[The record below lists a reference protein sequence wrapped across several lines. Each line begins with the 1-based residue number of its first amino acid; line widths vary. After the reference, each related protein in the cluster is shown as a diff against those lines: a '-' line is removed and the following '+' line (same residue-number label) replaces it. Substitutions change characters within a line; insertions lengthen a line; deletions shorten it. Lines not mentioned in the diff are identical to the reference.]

1 MTFTLCLSALLKFLL
16 GVVLVA
22 ALLFIPAGTL
32 NYPNAILLMV
42 ILFVP
47 MFLAG
52 LVLMVKNPDLLRRRL
67 KVKEEQGEQR
77 KIIAATGF
85 MFVVGFILA
94 GLDFRLDWLPLPQI
108 ISKVSA
114 LLFLLAYA
122 LYAEV
127 LRENTYLSR
136 TVMVEE
142 EQKVI
147 NTGLY
152 GLVRHPMYSATIIL
166 FLTMPLVLGSLIA
179 FLVFLPYPI
188 MIIKRLKN
196 EEQVLSKEL
205 TGYTEYQKKVRYRL
219 IPYIWGSLSTV
230 VGR

>member
-147 NTGLY
+147 NTGLC

-219 IPYIWGSLSTV
+219 IPYIW
-230 VGR
+230 

>member
-1 MTFTLCLSALLKFLL
+1 MIFTLCLSALLKFLL

-42 ILFVP
+42 ILFVS

-77 KIIAATGF
+77 KIIAAMGF

-166 FLTMPLVLGSLIA
+166 FLTMPLVLSSLIA

-219 IPYIWGSLSTV
+219 IPYIW
-230 VGR
+230 

>member
-67 KVKEEQGEQR
+67 KVKEEPGEQR

-166 FLTMPLVLGSLIA
+166 FLTMPLVLSSLIA

-219 IPYIWGSLSTV
+219 IPYIW
-230 VGR
+230 

>member
-205 TGYTEYQKKVRYRL
+205 TGYTEYRKKVRYRL
-219 IPYIWGSLSTV
+219 IPYIW
-230 VGR
+230 

>member
-94 GLDFRLDWLPLPQI
+94 GLDFRLDWLPLLQI

-219 IPYIWGSLSTV
+219 IPYIW
-230 VGR
+230 

>member
-67 KVKEEQGEQR
+67 KVKEEPGEQR

-166 FLTMPLVLGSLIA
+166 FLMMPLVLGSLIA

-219 IPYIWGSLSTV
+219 IPYIW
-230 VGR
+230 

>member
-114 LLFLLAYA
+114 ILFLLAYA

-152 GLVRHPMYSATIIL
+152 GLIRHPMYSATIIL

-219 IPYIWGSLSTV
+219 IPYIW
-230 VGR
+230 

>member
-77 KIIAATGF
+77 KNIAATGF

-114 LLFLLAYA
+114 ILFLLAYA

-152 GLVRHPMYSATIIL
+152 GLIRHPMYSATIIL

-219 IPYIWGSLSTV
+219 IPYIW
-230 VGR
+230 

>member
-16 GVVLVA
+16 GLVLVA

-47 MFLAG
+47 MFLAR

-67 KVKEEQGEQR
+67 KVKEEPGEQR

-166 FLTMPLVLGSLIA
+166 FLTMPLVLGFLIA

-219 IPYIWGSLSTV
+219 IPYI
-230 VGR
+230 R

>member
-47 MFLAG
+47 MFLAR

-77 KIIAATGF
+77 KIIAVMGF

-219 IPYIWGSLSTV
+219 IPYIW
-230 VGR
+230 

>member
-32 NYPNAILLMV
+32 NYLNAILLMV

-85 MFVVGFILA
+85 MVVVGFILA

-219 IPYIWGSLSTV
+219 IPYIW
-230 VGR
+230 

>member
-196 EEQVLSKEL
+196 EDQVLSKEL

-219 IPYIWGSLSTV
+219 IPYIW
-230 VGR
+230 

>member
-67 KVKEEQGEQR
+67 KVKEEPGEQR

-219 IPYIWGSLSTV
+219 IPYI
-230 VGR
+230 R

>member
-32 NYPNAILLMV
+32 NYPNAILLMF

-219 IPYIWGSLSTV
+219 IPYIW
-230 VGR
+230 

>member
-47 MFLAG
+47 MFLAR

-67 KVKEEQGEQR
+67 KVKEEPGEQR
-77 KIIAATGF
+77 KIIAAMGF

-205 TGYTEYQKKVRYRL
+205 TGYIEYQKKVRYRL
-219 IPYIWGSLSTV
+219 IPYIW
-230 VGR
+230 

>member
-32 NYPNAILLMV
+32 NYPNAILLML

-47 MFLAG
+47 MFLAR

-67 KVKEEQGEQR
+67 KVKEEPGEQR

-205 TGYTEYQKKVRYRL
+205 TGYTEYQKKVHYRL
-219 IPYIWGSLSTV
+219 IPYIW
-230 VGR
+230 

>member
-1 MTFTLCLSALLKFLL
+1 M
-16 GVVLVA
+16 
-22 ALLFIPAGTL
+22 
-32 NYPNAILLMV
+32 
-42 ILFVP
+42 
-47 MFLAG
+47 
-52 LVLMVKNPDLLRRRL
+52 
-67 KVKEEQGEQR
+67 
-77 KIIAATGF
+77 AATTTNYF
-85 MFVVGFILA
+85 
-94 GLDFRLDWLPLPQI
+94 Q
-108 ISKVSA
+108 SSA

-219 IPYIWGSLSTV
+219 IPYIW
-230 VGR
+230 

>member
-47 MFLAG
+47 MFLAR

-67 KVKEEQGEQR
+67 KVKEEPGEQR

-94 GLDFRLDWLPLPQI
+94 GLDFRLDWLPLRQI

-205 TGYTEYQKKVRYRL
+205 TGYTEYQKKVHYRL
-219 IPYIWGSLSTV
+219 IPYIW
-230 VGR
+230 

>member
-52 LVLMVKNPDLLRRRL
+52 LVLMVKNPDLLCRRL

-219 IPYIWGSLSTV
+219 IPYIW
-230 VGR
+230 

>member
-85 MFVVGFILA
+85 MFVATTTNYFQSFCSSFSSSLCA
-94 GLDFRLDWLPLPQI
+94 LCRSFTRKYLL
-108 ISKVSA
+108 IS
-114 LLFLLAYA
+114 YR
-122 LYAEV
+122 YG
-127 LRENTYLSR
+127 RRR
-136 TVMVEE
+136 TES
-142 EQKVI
+142 
-147 NTGLY
+147 
-152 GLVRHPMYSATIIL
+152 H
-166 FLTMPLVLGSLIA
+166 
-179 FLVFLPYPI
+179 
-188 MIIKRLKN
+188 
-196 EEQVLSKEL
+196 
-205 TGYTEYQKKVRYRL
+205 
-219 IPYIWGSLSTV
+219 
-230 VGR
+230 

>member
-1 MTFTLCLSALLKFLL
+1 MTFTLCLSALLKVLL

-219 IPYIWGSLSTV
+219 IPYIW
-230 VGR
+230 

>member
-1 MTFTLCLSALLKFLL
+1 
-16 GVVLVA
+16 
-22 ALLFIPAGTL
+22 
-32 NYPNAILLMV
+32 
-42 ILFVP
+42 
-47 MFLAG
+47 
-52 LVLMVKNPDLLRRRL
+52 MVKNPDLLRRRL

-77 KIIAATGF
+77 KIIAAMGF

-166 FLTMPLVLGSLIA
+166 FLTMPLVLSSLIA

-219 IPYIWGSLSTV
+219 IPYIW
-230 VGR
+230 

>member
-47 MFLAG
+47 MFLAR

-67 KVKEEQGEQR
+67 KVKEEPGEQR

-205 TGYTEYQKKVRYRL
+205 TGYIEYQKKVRYRL
-219 IPYIWGSLSTV
+219 IPYIW
-230 VGR
+230 

>member
-52 LVLMVKNPDLLRRRL
+52 LVLMVKNPVLLRRRL

-219 IPYIWGSLSTV
+219 IPYIW
-230 VGR
+230 

>member
-67 KVKEEQGEQR
+67 KVK
-77 KIIAATGF
+77 
-85 MFVVGFILA
+85 
-94 GLDFRLDWLPLPQI
+94 
-108 ISKVSA
+108 
-114 LLFLLAYA
+114 
-122 LYAEV
+122 
-127 LRENTYLSR
+127 
-136 TVMVEE
+136 E

-219 IPYIWGSLSTV
+219 IPYIW
-230 VGR
+230 

>member
-47 MFLAG
+47 MFLAR

-67 KVKEEQGEQR
+67 KVKEEPGEQR

-152 GLVRHPMYSATIIL
+152 SLVRHPMYSATIIL

-179 FLVFLPYPI
+179 FVVFLPYPI

-219 IPYIWGSLSTV
+219 IPYIW
-230 VGR
+230 

>member
-152 GLVRHPMYSATIIL
+152 ALVRHPMYSATIIL

-219 IPYIWGSLSTV
+219 IPYIW
-230 VGR
+230 

>member
-166 FLTMPLVLGSLIA
+166 FLTIPLVLGSLIA

-219 IPYIWGSLSTV
+219 IPYIW
-230 VGR
+230 

>member
-205 TGYTEYQKKVRYRL
+205 TGYTESQKKVRYRL
-219 IPYIWGSLSTV
+219 IPYIW
-230 VGR
+230 

>member
-67 KVKEEQGEQR
+67 KVKEEHGEQR
-77 KIIAATGF
+77 KILAATGF

-219 IPYIWGSLSTV
+219 IPYIW
-230 VGR
+230 

>member
-47 MFLAG
+47 MFLAR

-67 KVKEEQGEQR
+67 KVKEEPGEQR

-188 MIIKRLKN
+188 MIIKSLKN

-219 IPYIWGSLSTV
+219 IPYIW
-230 VGR
+230 

>member
-47 MFLAG
+47 MFLAR

-67 KVKEEQGEQR
+67 KVKEEPGEQR

-85 MFVVGFILA
+85 VFVVGFILA

-219 IPYIWGSLSTV
+219 IPYIW
-230 VGR
+230 

>member
-47 MFLAG
+47 MFLAR

-67 KVKEEQGEQR
+67 KVKEEPGEQR

-205 TGYTEYQKKVRYRL
+205 TGYTEYQKKVHYRL
-219 IPYIWGSLSTV
+219 IPYIW
-230 VGR
+230 

>member
-47 MFLAG
+47 MFLAR

-67 KVKEEQGEQR
+67 KVKEEPGEQR

-94 GLDFRLDWLPLPQI
+94 GLEFRLDWLPLPQI

-205 TGYTEYQKKVRYRL
+205 TGYTEYQKKVHYRL
-219 IPYIWGSLSTV
+219 IPYIW
-230 VGR
+230 

>member
-147 NTGLY
+147 NTGSY

-219 IPYIWGSLSTV
+219 IPYIW
-230 VGR
+230 